1 MINRRTGRT
10 TEIIGNALRYAE
22 QGERVYVL
30 FPTLPMAQHS
40 FSNFKDSISIFKDS
54 IAVEINSSKI
64 TVHFEKGSLT
74 FSSVENFYFKIIG
87 LNNIRIFTDHTVSE
101 HQGIRIER

>member
-10 TEIIGNALRYAE
+10 TEIIRNALRYAE

-40 FSNFKDSISIFKDS
+40 LSNFKDSMDGEIDS
-54 IAVEINSSKI
+54 SQM
-64 TVHFEKGSLT
+64 TVHLEEGSLT

-87 LNNIRIFTDHTVSE
+87 QNNIRIFTDHTVSE